1 MTTQQIE
8 SMIERRKSDLRESE
22 ITESEYTKILQ
33 EYLEYFEAT
42 YGYKAK

>member
-8 SMIERRKSDLRESE
+8 SIIERRKNDWRESE
-22 ITESEYTKILQ
+22 ITESEYTKRLQ
-33 EYLEYFEAT
+33 EYLEYFEAS